1 MNPVFSELLPFLID
15 KGGLHSGLMMVQVS
29 VAALAS
35 ENKILASPASVDSIP
50 TSSDKEDHVSMGL
63 TAARKA
69 REIIKNVEHILAMEI
84 LASTHGLY
92 FLRPLKPG
100 TGIQA
105 ANNLICRSVV
115 PVKEGRPYYED
126 IRAIH
131 AIIENG
137 SLLTEVEKAVGLLL

>member
-115 PVKEGRPYYED
+115 PVKEGKPYYED